1 MKKLTEKEVRTYLHD
16 NGGWNLLST
25 YDGIHGNIVIEKD
38 GYKTTTC
45 FVSFRNNHNAIIFGI
60 RNPFYK
66 ENIKLFI
73 NRLNPKVKFVDARGV
88 KKSGKHRIVVDM
100 IDENG
105 HRFSKTI
112 EHILNPNERLCCKIC
127 SRKTQTDNHR
137 EKFNRKWLS
146 KINKEEGKFLYNKK
160 VYYYSTITSNNTK
173 KIALTGSSYINDM
186 RMSIFKIIL
195 LVVGITF
202 IIVSM
207 VILIW
212 SNSLVNKIKK
222 LKEKIDNLNN
232 DNYNHKIKYDYDD
245 ELSTLEVAMEK
256 MRIYLKEEEEYKNQ
270 MYQNISHDF
279 KTPITVMK
287 SYIEAFEDGV
297 ITDKEAVKVSKEQLS
312 KLEGKVHSLLY
323 LNKLNYFKDKKDII
337 KERCDVSKVVFDS
350 VDKFSLVR
358 NNVKFTLD
366 IDEKNTIFKGSSEMW
381 EAIIDNILN
390 NFIRYANKEI
400 KITIKNNKIVL
411 FNDGPNIDKDVL
423 NNIFSPFEKGVNG
436 VFGLGLSIVKKTL
449 TFLNYDIN
457 IQNTKNGVK
466 FIIS

>member
-1 MKKLTEKEVRTYLHD
+1 MRPPNLTEQLLFICIVIVVIMIISLGIILPR
-16 NGGWNLLST
+16 NLLPIYEDNLYNYLGESL
-25 YDGIHGNIVIEKD
+25 NILDSPENSKINSEVAYI
-38 GYKTTTC
+38 Y
-45 FVSFRNNHNAIIFGI
+45 VNN
-60 RNPFYK
+60 
-66 ENIKLFI
+66 ENIYI
-73 NRLNPKVKFVDARGV
+73 SNNLNKVIGLDSPKE
-88 KKSGKHRIVVDM
+88 I
-100 IDENG
+100 
-105 HRFSKTI
+105 
-112 EHILNPNERLCCKIC
+112 
-127 SRKTQTDNHR
+127 
-137 EKFNRKWLS
+137 LS

-186 RMSIFKIIL
+186 RISIFKIIL

-212 SNSLVNKIKK
+212 SNSLVNRIKK

-232 DNYNHKIKYDYDD
+232 DNYNHKIKYDYED
-245 ELSTLEVAMEK
+245 EISTLEVALEK
-256 MRIYLKEEEEYKNQ
+256 MRVYLKEEEEYKNQ

-358 NNVKFTLD
+358 NDVKFTLD

-400 KITIKNNKIVL
+400 KITIKNNKIIL

>member
-1 MKKLTEKEVRTYLHD
+1 MRKPNLTEQLLFICIVIVVIMIISLGIILPR
-16 NGGWNLLST
+16 NLLPIYEDNLYNYLGESL
-25 YDGIHGNIVIEKD
+25 NILDSPENSKINSEVAYI
-38 GYKTTTC
+38 Y
-45 FVSFRNNHNAIIFGI
+45 VNN
-60 RNPFYK
+60 
-66 ENIKLFI
+66 ENIYI
-73 NRLNPKVKFVDARGV
+73 SNNLNKVLGLDSPKE
-88 KKSGKHRIVVDM
+88 I
-100 IDENG
+100 
-105 HRFSKTI
+105 
-112 EHILNPNERLCCKIC
+112 
-127 SRKTQTDNHR
+127 
-137 EKFNRKWLS
+137 LS

-186 RMSIFKIIL
+186 RISIFKIIL

-212 SNSLVNKIKK
+212 SNSLVNRIKK

-232 DNYNHKIKYDYDD
+232 DNYNHKIKYGYED
-245 ELSTLEVAMEK
+245 EISTLEVALEK
-256 MRIYLKEEEEYKNQ
+256 MRVYLKEEEEYKNQ

-358 NNVKFTLD
+358 NDVKFTLD

-400 KITIKNNKIVL
+400 KITIKNNKIIL

>member
-1 MKKLTEKEVRTYLHD
+1 MRKPNLTEQLLFICIVIVVIMIISLGIILPR
-16 NGGWNLLST
+16 NLLPIYEDNLYNYLGESL
-25 YDGIHGNIVIEKD
+25 NILDSPENSKINSEVAYI
-38 GYKTTTC
+38 Y
-45 FVSFRNNHNAIIFGI
+45 VNN
-60 RNPFYK
+60 
-66 ENIKLFI
+66 ENIYI
-73 NRLNPKVKFVDARGV
+73 SNNLNKVLGLDSPKE
-88 KKSGKHRIVVDM
+88 I
-100 IDENG
+100 
-105 HRFSKTI
+105 
-112 EHILNPNERLCCKIC
+112 
-127 SRKTQTDNHR
+127 
-137 EKFNRKWLS
+137 LS

-186 RMSIFKIIL
+186 RISIFKIIL

-212 SNSLVNKIKK
+212 SNSLVNRIKK

-232 DNYNHKIKYDYDD
+232 YNYNHKIKYDYED
-245 ELSTLEVAMEK
+245 EISTLEVALEK
-256 MRIYLKEEEEYKNQ
+256 MRVYLKEEEEYKNQ

-297 ITDKEAVKVSKEQLS
+297 LTDKEAVKVSKEQLS

-358 NNVKFTLD
+358 NDVKFTLD

-400 KITIKNNKIVL
+400 KITIKNNKIIL

>member
-1 MKKLTEKEVRTYLHD
+1 MIISLGIILPR
-16 NGGWNLLST
+16 NLLPIYEDNLYNYLGESL
-25 YDGIHGNIVIEKD
+25 NILDSPENSKINSEVAYI
-38 GYKTTTC
+38 Y
-45 FVSFRNNHNAIIFGI
+45 VNN
-60 RNPFYK
+60 
-66 ENIKLFI
+66 ENIFI
-73 NRLNPKVKFVDARGV
+73 SNNLNKVIGLDSPKE
-88 KKSGKHRIVVDM
+88 I
-100 IDENG
+100 
-105 HRFSKTI
+105 
-112 EHILNPNERLCCKIC
+112 
-127 SRKTQTDNHR
+127 
-137 EKFNRKWLS
+137 LS

-212 SNSLVNKIKK
+212 SNSLVNRIKK

-232 DNYNHKIKYDYDD
+232 DNYNHKIKYDYED
-245 ELSTLEVAMEK
+245 EISTLEVALEK
-256 MRIYLKEEEEYKNQ
+256 MRVYLKEEEEYKNQ

-358 NNVKFTLD
+358 NDVKFTLD

-400 KITIKNNKIVL
+400 KITIKNNKITL

>member
-1 MKKLTEKEVRTYLHD
+1 MRKPNLTEQLLFICIVIVVIMIISLGIILPR
-16 NGGWNLLST
+16 NLLPIYEDNLYNYLGESL
-25 YDGIHGNIVIEKD
+25 NILDSPENSKINSEVAYI
-38 GYKTTTC
+38 Y
-45 FVSFRNNHNAIIFGI
+45 VNN
-60 RNPFYK
+60 
-66 ENIKLFI
+66 ENIYI
-73 NRLNPKVKFVDARGV
+73 SNNLNKVIGLDSPKE
-88 KKSGKHRIVVDM
+88 I
-100 IDENG
+100 
-105 HRFSKTI
+105 
-112 EHILNPNERLCCKIC
+112 
-127 SRKTQTDNHR
+127 
-137 EKFNRKWLS
+137 LS

-160 VYYYSTITSNNTK
+160 VYYYSTITTNNTK

-186 RMSIFKIIL
+186 RISIFKIIL

-212 SNSLVNKIKK
+212 SNNLVNRIKK

-232 DNYNHKIKYDYDD
+232 DNYNHKIKYDYED
-245 ELSTLEVAMEK
+245 EISTLEVALEK
-256 MRIYLKEEEEYKNQ
+256 MRVYLKEEEEYKNQ

-358 NNVKFTLD
+358 NDVKFTLD
-366 IDEKNTIFKGSSEMW
+366 IDEKNTIFKGSCEMW

-400 KITIKNNKIVL
+400 KITIKNNKITL

>member
-1 MKKLTEKEVRTYLHD
+1 MRKPNLTEQLLFICIVIVVIMIISLGIILPR
-16 NGGWNLLST
+16 NLLPIYEDNLYNYLGESL
-25 YDGIHGNIVIEKD
+25 NILDSPENSKINSEVAYI
-38 GYKTTTC
+38 Y
-45 FVSFRNNHNAIIFGI
+45 VNN
-60 RNPFYK
+60 
-66 ENIKLFI
+66 ENIYI
-73 NRLNPKVKFVDARGV
+73 SNNLNKVLGLDSPKE
-88 KKSGKHRIVVDM
+88 I
-100 IDENG
+100 
-105 HRFSKTI
+105 
-112 EHILNPNERLCCKIC
+112 
-127 SRKTQTDNHR
+127 
-137 EKFNRKWLS
+137 LS

-186 RMSIFKIIL
+186 RISIFKIIL

-212 SNSLVNKIKK
+212 SNSLVNRIKK

-232 DNYNHKIKYDYDD
+232 DNYNHKIKYDYED
-245 ELSTLEVAMEK
+245 EISTLEVALEK
-256 MRIYLKEEEEYKNQ
+256 MRVYLKEEEEYKNQ

-287 SYIEAFEDGV
+287 SYIEGQPLT
-297 ITDKEAVKVSKEQLS
+297 ITGLAREGKILFPVQKDKEAVKVSKEQLS

-358 NNVKFTLD
+358 NDVKFTLD

-400 KITIKNNKIVL
+400 KITIKNNKIIL

>member
-1 MKKLTEKEVRTYLHD
+1 MRKPNLTEQLLFICIVIVVIMIISLGIILPR
-16 NGGWNLLST
+16 NLLPIYEDNLYNYLGESL
-25 YDGIHGNIVIEKD
+25 NILDSPENSKINSEVAYI
-38 GYKTTTC
+38 Y
-45 FVSFRNNHNAIIFGI
+45 VNN
-60 RNPFYK
+60 
-66 ENIKLFI
+66 ENIYI
-73 NRLNPKVKFVDARGV
+73 SNNLNKVLGLDSPKE
-88 KKSGKHRIVVDM
+88 I
-100 IDENG
+100 
-105 HRFSKTI
+105 
-112 EHILNPNERLCCKIC
+112 
-127 SRKTQTDNHR
+127 
-137 EKFNRKWLS
+137 LS

-186 RMSIFKIIL
+186 RISIFKIIL

-212 SNSLVNKIKK
+212 SNNLVNRIKK

-232 DNYNHKIKYDYDD
+232 DNYNHKIKYDYED
-245 ELSTLEVAMEK
+245 EISTLEVALEK
-256 MRIYLKEEEEYKNQ
+256 MRVYLKEEEEYKNQ

-297 ITDKEAVKVSKEQLS
+297 ITDKEAIKVSKEQLS

-358 NNVKFTLD
+358 NDVKFTLD

-400 KITIKNNKIVL
+400 KITIKNNKIIL

>member
-1 MKKLTEKEVRTYLHD
+1 MRKPNLTEQLLFICIVIVVIMIISLGIILPR
-16 NGGWNLLST
+16 NLLPIYEDNLYNYLGESL
-25 YDGIHGNIVIEKD
+25 NILDSPENSKINSEVAYI
-38 GYKTTTC
+38 Y
-45 FVSFRNNHNAIIFGI
+45 VNN
-60 RNPFYK
+60 
-66 ENIKLFI
+66 ENIYI
-73 NRLNPKVKFVDARGV
+73 SNNLNKVLGLDSPKE
-88 KKSGKHRIVVDM
+88 I
-100 IDENG
+100 
-105 HRFSKTI
+105 
-112 EHILNPNERLCCKIC
+112 
-127 SRKTQTDNHR
+127 
-137 EKFNRKWLS
+137 LS

-186 RMSIFKIIL
+186 RISIFKIIL

-212 SNSLVNKIKK
+212 SNSLVNRIKK

-232 DNYNHKIKYDYDD
+232 DNYNHKIKYDYED
-245 ELSTLEVAMEK
+245 EISTLEVALEK
-256 MRIYLKEEEEYKNQ
+256 MRVYLKEEEEYKNQ

-287 SYIEAFEDGV
+287 SYIEAFEDDV

-358 NNVKFTLD
+358 NDVKFTLD

-400 KITIKNNKIVL
+400 KITIKNNKIIL

>member
-1 MKKLTEKEVRTYLHD
+1 MRKPNLTEQLLFICIVIVVIMIISLGIILPR
-16 NGGWNLLST
+16 NLLPIYEDNLYNYLGESL
-25 YDGIHGNIVIEKD
+25 NILDSPENSKINSEVAYI
-38 GYKTTTC
+38 Y
-45 FVSFRNNHNAIIFGI
+45 VNN
-60 RNPFYK
+60 
-66 ENIKLFI
+66 ENIYI
-73 NRLNPKVKFVDARGV
+73 SNNLNKVLGLDSPKE
-88 KKSGKHRIVVDM
+88 I
-100 IDENG
+100 
-105 HRFSKTI
+105 
-112 EHILNPNERLCCKIC
+112 
-127 SRKTQTDNHR
+127 
-137 EKFNRKWLS
+137 LS

-186 RMSIFKIIL
+186 RISIFKIIL

-212 SNSLVNKIKK
+212 SNSLVNRIKK

-232 DNYNHKIKYDYDD
+232 DNYNHKIKYDYED
-245 ELSTLEVAMEK
+245 EISTLEVALEK
-256 MRIYLKEEEEYKNQ
+256 MRVYLKEEEEYKNQ

-287 SYIEAFEDGV
+287 SNIEAFEDGV

-358 NNVKFTLD
+358 NDVKFTLD

-400 KITIKNNKIVL
+400 KITIKNNKIIL